1 MQKFLAEKLLFTY
14 DYHKTIDLQFCFLL
28 SNSRNLQI
36 PYYQHIKLKTLEVS
50 GLLVIRIYKKQTQ
63 KYLIVMHCVSFNL
76 LDLRSLK
83 IMHFACHISRNL
95 TMLHSINI
103 YCNRCSRM
111 YYLFQKYFIIIC
123 SNDFFDTLIQFLCFM
138 QY

>member
-14 DYHKTIDLQFCFLL
+14 DYHKTIDLQFCFSL

-36 PYYQHIKLKTLEVS
+36 PYYQHINLKTLEVS
-50 GLLVIRIYKKQTQ
+50 GLLEIRIYKKQTQ

-76 LDLRSLK
+76 LHLRSLR

-95 TMLHSINI
+95 TTLHSINI
-103 YCNRCSRM
+103 CIAIGAQECITFFKEK
-111 YYLFQKYFIIIC
+111 LIFQKYLIIIC
-123 SNDFFDTLIQFLCFM
+123 IKDFL
-138 QY
+138 